1 MLFFPT
7 GKFLLPF
14 NLSAEV
20 IEDHKTSFNA
30 KSNIAILSRPLTNGR
45 GTNLYLKFAA
55 PTTTWVRYPKLFAKR
70 CIFWLSV
77 GFFTSGSYCSQD
89 VRKDRVHFLSISI
102 FESKNKLVLD
112 FVTVSSD
119 APSSTLSTEALTL
132 TAIGYAIKCSK
143 EFTGL
148 FWNL

>member
-55 PTTTWVRYPKLFAKR
+55 PTTT
-70 CIFWLSV
+70 
-77 GFFTSGSYCSQD
+77 
-89 VRKDRVHFLSISI
+89 
-102 FESKNKLVLD
+102 
-112 FVTVSSD
+112 
-119 APSSTLSTEALTL
+119 
-132 TAIGYAIKCSK
+132 
-143 EFTGL
+143 
-148 FWNL
+148 